1 MIETKVIANKINSNL
16 FRYTAKTKL
25 FVQEVS
31 CLGKSFNHTS
41 QIWNDSMD
49 AGFVMVGERS
59 DKELIFMTESI
70 DMKEDEIQGWWFKA
84 LPEFNKGIITETVR
98 TLIIND

>member
-49 AGFVMVGERS
+49 AG
-59 DKELIFMTESI
+59 L
-70 DMKEDEIQGWWFKA
+70 
-84 LPEFNKGIITETVR
+84 
-98 TLIIND
+98 